1 MRWLVACFLLLMG
14 GSCIAET
21 KTVSKVEFTY
31 PDFNPCYEKNKAS
44 IVYFGKI
51 RAVAISEKYAI
62 AYTKEKPTIPF
73 VKYDPLMHIYLFESS
88 KPLIPV
94 KLKSTTHL
102 KLGEWLASMSE
113 NSLYTGTLSHLGTK
127 NHLLEFGTNVAEQN
141 TIMTGL
147 CCDMYGLGIGG
158 KSFIGSDFLMKFM
171 ESNISASSPIGADLN
186 ASKTALDN
194 VSQANATPKATPQK
208 THLPETKTVS
218 EKSKETELFLHTQML
233 FLTDDLVIKDV
244 KKASWVEKSG
254 LKVGDKL
261 LQVGEQKVETSA
273 QASNALM
280 TLKKMKQKEIFLLF
294 ERNQFQ
300 FFVTYAQ

>member
-1 MRWLVACFLLLMG
+1 MRWLVACFLLLLG

-102 KLGEWLASMSE
+102 KLGEWLASTDSGEISE
-113 NSLYTGTLSHLGTK
+113 VERNSMC
-127 NHLLEFGTNVAEQN
+127 VATSSLPGMPASQP
-141 TIMTGL
+141 
-147 CCDMYGLGIGG
+147 G
-158 KSFIGSDFLMKFM
+158 KT
-171 ESNISASSPIGADLN
+171 ASSAV
-186 ASKTALDN
+186 ASGSSGSPA
-194 VSQANATPKATPQK
+194 VSGQK
-208 THLPETKTVS
+208 
-218 EKSKETELFLHTQML
+218 
-233 FLTDDLVIKDV
+233 
-244 KKASWVEKSG
+244 
-254 LKVGDKL
+254 KV
-261 LQVGEQKVETSA
+261 
-273 QASNALM
+273 
-280 TLKKMKQKEIFLLF
+280 
-294 ERNQFQ
+294 
-300 FFVTYAQ
+300 